1 MFSNVGGLEIAV
13 IVVVALVVIGPERL
27 PKLIREVRAVV
38 LAARN
43 AINDAK
49 EQLGGDFG
57 EDFEELRKPLADL
70 NSIRRM
76 GARGIITKTLLD
88 GDDTL
93 LTSFDDSVKGIR
105 SDVDGVVGTVRGGT
119 PKPGIGGG
127 PVQVGGTTP
136 GSAGASVARP
146 VTGGT
151 GGDGAAP
158 AVTGTAVTGRTG
170 AAPTGQV
177 EVPQQAEAGASRTW
191 TDFDDAT

>member
-127 PVQVGGTTP
+127 PVQVGGRRRAP
-136 GSAGASVARP
+136 PEHRSPAR
-146 VTGGT
+146 
-151 GGDGAAP
+151 
-158 AVTGTAVTGRTG
+158 
-170 AAPTGQV
+170 
-177 EVPQQAEAGASRTW
+177 
-191 TDFDDAT
+191 